1 MNLDGETPLKVVA
14 TELQENLASN
24 IFRFIDDFIVIND
37 GNKFENHFK
46 EIYPLKLILKRKNT
60 SHRETTLQ
68 DLHFCINEA
77 QIKAFVYDKR
87 NFYKF
92 QRCENSV

>member
-14 TELQENLASN
+14 MELQENLASN

-68 DLHFCINEA
+68 DLE
-77 QIKAFVYDKR
+77 AFVYDKR
-87 NFYKF
+87 NFYNF

>member
-14 TELQENLASN
+14 MELQENLASN

-68 DLHFCINEA
+68 DL
-77 QIKAFVYDKR
+77 QAFVYDKR
-87 NFYKF
+87 NFYNF

>member
-68 DLHFCINEA
+68 DL
-77 QIKAFVYDKR
+77 QAFVYDKR
-87 NFYKF
+87 NFYNF